1 MTSNISRNERGGG
14 GGSIRLPGSS
24 KRRRNNRVK
33 KKKKKGRTEIFGSNS
48 NMIIRSNSPLL
59 GKKVYVNC
67 QKSWHIFSR
76 YSKVHPPVYRSIH
89 SELRFMKRG
98 WNTFSPCP
106 PCSHRNN
113 DARKIFLFPL
123 FYYIRA
129 CTLHVSIY
137 IHTHTRIY
145 ISSSF
150 FSFTYEYTL
159 RKSACRDRGKGQDR
173 SIVKRRMKA
182 DLYCAREVNKAE
194 RIVTAASRYI
204 VIYLNIIFPQR
215 IEGIIVFAHITPYY
229 QSSLV
234 DVSTRD
240 LLFFTYPWFSTSVEG
255 FIYFFFFFF
264 LFCPRRV
271 MK

>member
-1 MTSNISRNERGGG
+1 MSTPSYFYSF
-14 GGSIRLPGSS
+14 L
-24 KRRRNNRVK
+24 
-33 KKKKKGRTEIFGSNS
+33 
-48 NMIIRSNSPLL
+48 
-59 GKKVYVNC
+59 
-67 QKSWHIFSR
+67 QIFSPQNFNKQPLDFINSDSSR
-76 YSKVHPPVYRSIH
+76 V
-89 SELRFMKRG
+89 L
-98 WNTFSPCP
+98 
-106 PCSHRNN
+106 
-113 DARKIFLFPL
+113 L
-123 FYYIRA
+123 FY
-129 CTLHVSIY
+129 T
-137 IHTHTRIY
+137 HTHTRIY

-240 LLFFTYPWFSTSVEG
+240 LLFFTYP
-255 FIYFFFFFF
+255 
-264 LFCPRRV
+264 
-271 MK
+271 

>member
-1 MTSNISRNERGGG
+1 MT
-14 GGSIRLPGSS
+14 
-24 KRRRNNRVK
+24 
-33 KKKKKGRTEIFGSNS
+33 
-48 NMIIRSNSPLL
+48 
-59 GKKVYVNC
+59 
-67 QKSWHIFSR
+67 HIFPILQSPSSCLSLDTFGITFYETRMKYVLAVSSARTVTMTRVR
-76 YSKVHPPVYRSIH
+76 YSFFLCFIIYARVHYMC
-89 SELRFMKRG
+89 L
-98 WNTFSPCP
+98 
-106 PCSHRNN
+106 
-113 DARKIFLFPL
+113 
-123 FYYIRA
+123 
-129 CTLHVSIY
+129 Y
-137 IHTHTRIY
+137 IHTHIYTHIY

-240 LLFFTYPWFSTSVEG
+240 LLFFTYP
-255 FIYFFFFFF
+255 
-264 LFCPRRV
+264 
-271 MK
+271 

>member
-1 MTSNISRNERGGG
+1 
-14 GGSIRLPGSS
+14 
-24 KRRRNNRVK
+24 
-33 KKKKKGRTEIFGSNS
+33 
-48 NMIIRSNSPLL
+48 MIIRSNSPLL

-137 IHTHTRIY
+137 THTHTRIY

-264 LFCPRRV
+264 LVCPRRV

>member
-1 MTSNISRNERGGG
+1 
-14 GGSIRLPGSS
+14 
-24 KRRRNNRVK
+24 
-33 KKKKKGRTEIFGSNS
+33 
-48 NMIIRSNSPLL
+48 MIIRSNSPLL

-137 IHTHTRIY
+137 IHTHTHAY
-145 ISSSF
+145 IF
-150 FSFTYEYTL
+150 L
-159 RKSACRDRGKGQDR
+159 
-173 SIVKRRMKA
+173 
-182 DLYCAREVNKAE
+182 
-194 RIVTAASRYI
+194 
-204 VIYLNIIFPQR
+204 
-215 IEGIIVFAHITPYY
+215 
-229 QSSLV
+229 
-234 DVSTRD
+234 
-240 LLFFTYPWFSTSVEG
+240 LLFFLLRTSTPSEKAHAGTEG
-255 FIYFFFFFF
+255 KGRIARSWNVGWRLIYTARGKSTKRNGSW
-264 LFCPRRV
+264 LPRHDTL
-271 MK
+271 